1 MIFGSGFVG
10 SVGMIAANV
19 DSTIVDTMRTAAA
32 NSSDASNGS
41 WIIEHVAD
49 SHVIEFQPFGEIHLP
64 QFSPVHIGG
73 LVIDFSLTKHI
84 VMIWFAMVLLLI
96 FVRAAMKSYRKNSNG
111 KNPLVPRGLANVL
124 EVIVVFVRDDI
135 VLGAIGEKGRK
146 LLPYFLTLFFFVLFS
161 NLVGLIPYTSTP
173 TGNINVTAS
182 LALIAFFVIQ
192 ISGIVNHGFVGY
204 FKGLMPPHIPLF
216 VVPVMIIV
224 ELPGTFHKTIRTL
237 CSFICEYVGRAHRY
251 FFVIRIDLYFSFC
264 LYRPHLNCVCRL
276 HKFIRNSCRVDT
288 SLYFYNADRA
298 ICRVG
303 CSSTLKQR
311 RKALRPNKKIGE
323 LNA

>member
-224 ELPGTFHKTIRTL
+224 ELLGLFTKPFALCVRLFANMSAGHIVIFSLLGLIFIFHSVYIAPI
-237 CSFICEYVGRAHRY
+237 SIAFAVFISLLEILVGLIQAY
-251 FFVIRIDLYFSFC
+251 IFTMLTALFVGLAV
-264 LYRPHLNCVCRL
+264 HQ
-276 HKFIRNSCRVDT
+276 H
-288 SLYFYNADRA
+288 
-298 ICRVG
+298 
-303 CSSTLKQR
+303 
-311 RKALRPNKKIGE
+311 
-323 LNA
+323 